1 MKFKTVCASIAVTT
15 SIATGM
21 IFVPQS
27 YALAQNRPTQTEK
40 ANSRAS
46 KSLEIQWFL
55 GFIPWFTWTSN
66 SNSPSRQNSGNSTIY
81 ANNSNNRKS
90 TNIGNSNSS
99 KLISTKQASNHKE
112 VPVPL
117 LIPGLAALGAG
128 LIRKHRQEQKQIE
141 IK

>member
-27 YALAQNRPTQTEK
+27 YALAQNRPTQTEQ
-40 ANSRAS
+40 ANSKAS

-55 GFIPWFTWTSN
+55 GFIPFFKWS
-66 SNSPSRQNSGNSTIY
+66 
-81 ANNSNNRKS
+81 
-90 TNIGNSNSS
+90 GNSNSS
-99 KLISTKQASNHKE
+99 RNQNSLKPTNIDNPNRSKPISIKQASNHKE
-112 VPVPL
+112 VPAPV